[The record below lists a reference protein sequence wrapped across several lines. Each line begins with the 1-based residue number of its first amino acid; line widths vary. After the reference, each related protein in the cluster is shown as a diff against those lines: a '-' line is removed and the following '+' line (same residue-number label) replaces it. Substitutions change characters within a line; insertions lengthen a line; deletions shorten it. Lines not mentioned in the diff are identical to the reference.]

1 MSRLTNI
8 YAAYRGDNYVG
19 EGTISQLAAMLGVK
33 VNTVKWALTPSGR
46 RRACECEENPKRKK
60 RKMPESIHLVL
71 LEEH

>member
-46 RRACECEENPKRKK
+46 RRACEHEENPKHKK

-71 LEEH
+71 LEAR

>member
-8 YAAYRGDNYVG
+8 YAAYRGDKYVG
-19 EGTISQLAAMLGVK
+19 EGTISQLAAILGVK

-46 RRACECEENPKRKK
+46 RRACEREENQKHKK
-60 RKMPESIHLVL
+60 RRMTESIHLVL